1 MGHKINPLG
10 FRIGITEPHRS
21 IWYARGTK
29 YADLVIQDYKIR
41 DFLKE
46 RFASAAIEK
55 IEIERKADRVIIALH
70 AGRPGVIIGKRGAE
84 IDGLTKTLE
93 ALTKMQVKV
102 NIQEVR
108 KPDLSAQLVAENVA
122 EQLVRRG
129 SFRRAMKRAVENCM
143 REGAKGCNVKISGRL
158 GGAEIARVE
167 HDMQGSVPL
176 NSLSTKIDYGY
187 AVAKTGYGIIG
198 VRVWVNQ
205 GRYRD
210 INKQL
215 QKQEG

>member
-10 FRIGITEPHRS
+10 FRIGVTEAHRS
-21 IWYARGTK
+21 VWYAKGNK
-29 YADLVIQDYKIR
+29 YANLVVQDYKIR
-41 DFLKE
+41 EYLKE

-55 IEIERKADRVIIALH
+55 IVIERKTERLTVTMH

-84 IDGLTKTLE
+84 IE
-93 ALTKMQVKV
+93 ALTKHLEKLANQSVKV

-108 KPDLSAQLVAENVA
+108 KPDTCAQLVAENVA

-129 SFRRAMKRAVENCM
+129 SFRRAMKRAVENAM

-167 HDMQGSVPL
+167 NDMQGSVPL
-176 NSLSTKIDYGY
+176 NSLNTKIDYGY
-187 AVAKTGYGIIG
+187 AVAKTSYGILG
-198 VRVWVNQ
+198 VRVW
-205 GRYRD
+205 
-210 INKQL
+210 INHGKYSDL
-215 QKQEG
+215 SKEG

>member
-10 FRIGITEPHRS
+10 FRIGITEAHRS
-21 IWYARGTK
+21 NWYAKGRK
-29 YADLVIQDYKIR
+29 YSDMVVQDHQVRKY
-41 DFLKE
+41 LKD

-55 IEIERKADRVIIALH
+55 IQIERKAERVVITLH

-84 IDGLTKTLE
+84 ID
-93 ALTKMQVKV
+93 ALTKYLETITKTSVKV

-108 KPDLSAQLVAENVA
+108 KLDTSAQLVAENVA

-129 SFRRAMKRAVENCM
+129 SFRRAMKRAVENAM

-167 HDMQGSVPL
+167 NDMQGSVPL
-176 NSLSTKIDYGY
+176 NSLNTKVDYGY
-187 AVAKTGYGIIG
+187 AVAKTSYGVIG
-198 VRVWVNQ
+198 VRVW
-205 GRYRD
+205 
-210 INKQL
+210 INHGKYADL
-215 QKQEG
+215 KKLEA

>member
-21 IWYARGTK
+21 TWYAKGKR
-29 YADLVIQDYKIR
+29 YSQLVVQDYKIR
-41 DFLKE
+41 EYLKE

-55 IEIERKADRVIIALH
+55 IQVERKADRVVITLH

-84 IDGLTKTLE
+84 IDSLTKILE
-93 ALTKMQVKV
+93 GITQTGVKV

-108 KPDLSAQLVAENVA
+108 KPDISAQLVAENVA

-129 SFRRAMKRAVENCM
+129 SFRRAMKRAVENAM

-176 NSLSTKIDYGY
+176 NSLNTKIDYGY
-187 AVAKTGYGIIG
+187 AIAKTNYGVIG
-198 VRVWVNQ
+198 VRCWVNH
-205 GRYRD
+205 GKYND
-210 INKQL
+210 IKQAV
-215 QKQEG
+215 EA

>member
-21 IWYARGTK
+21 TWYARGDK
-29 YADLVIQDYKIR
+29 YATLVLQDFKIR
-41 DFLKE
+41 SFLKE
-46 RFASAAIEK
+46 RFASAAVEK
-55 IEIERKADRVIIALH
+55 ILLERKADKVVITIH

-84 IDGLTKTLE
+84 IESLTKKLE
-93 ALTKMQVKV
+93 QITATGVKV

-108 KPDLSAQLVAENVA
+108 KPDVSAQLVAENVA
-122 EQLVRRG
+122 EQLIRRG
-129 SFRRAMKRAVENCM
+129 SFRRAMKRAVENGM
-143 REGAKGCNVKISGRL
+143 REGARGIKVNISGRL

-167 HDMQGSVPL
+167 HDQAGSVPL

-187 AVAKTGYGIIG
+187 ATARTAAGIIG

-205 GRYRD
+205 GKYAD
-210 INKQL
+210 L
-215 QKQEG
+215 QNG

>member
-21 IWYARGTK
+21 TWYAKGRK
-29 YADLVIQDYKIR
+29 YSDLVIQDHKIR
-41 DFLKE
+41 TYLKD

-55 IEIERKADRVIIALH
+55 IQIERKAERVIIIMH

-84 IDGLTKTLE
+84 ID
-93 ALTKMQVKV
+93 ALTKHLETITKTSVKV

-108 KPDLSAQLVAENVA
+108 KLDTSAQLVAENVA

-129 SFRRAMKRAVENCM
+129 SFRRAMKRAVENAM

-167 HDMQGSVPL
+167 NDMKGSVPL
-176 NSLSTKIDYGY
+176 NSLNTKIDYGY
-187 AVAKTGYGIIG
+187 AVAKTSYGVIG
-198 VRVWVNQ
+198 VRVWVNH
-205 GRYRD
+205 GKYAD
-210 INKQL
+210 LKKL
-215 QKQEG
+215 EA

>member
-21 IWYARGTK
+21 IWYAKGRR
-29 YADLVIQDYKIR
+29 YSQLVVQDHKIR
-41 DFLKE
+41 EYLKN
-46 RFASAAIEK
+46 RFVSAAVEK
-55 IEIERKADRVIIALH
+55 ILIERKADRMVITLF

-84 IDGLTKTLE
+84 IDSLTKTLE
-93 ALTKMQVKV
+93 EIAGQSVKV

-108 KPDLSAQLVAENVA
+108 KPDLAAQLVAENVA

-129 SFRRAMKRAVENCM
+129 SFRRAMKRAVENAM

-167 HDMQGSVPL
+167 NDMQGSVPL
-176 NSLSTKIDYGY
+176 NSLNTNVDFGY
-187 AVAKTGYGIIG
+187 AIAKTTYGVIG
-198 VRVWVNQ
+198 VRVWINH
-205 GRYRD
+205 GKYAD
-210 INKQL
+210 IRQAA
-215 QKQEG
+215 EA

>member
-10 FRIGITEPHRS
+10 FRIGITEAHRS
-21 IWYARGTK
+21 IWFAKGQLK
-29 YADLVIQDYKIR
+29 YSQLVIQDFKLREY
-41 DFLKE
+41 LKD
-46 RFASAAIEK
+46 RFASAALEK
-55 IEIERKADRVIIALH
+55 ILVERKNERTTVTMY

-84 IDGLTKTLE
+84 ID
-93 ALTKMQVKV
+93 ALTKHLESIVGTSVKV

-108 KPDLSAQLVAENVA
+108 KPDIAAQLIAENVA

-129 SFRRAMKRAVENCM
+129 SFRRAMKRAVENAM

-176 NSLSTKIDYGY
+176 NSLNTKIDYGY
-187 AVAKTGYGIIG
+187 AVAKTSYGIIG
-198 VRVWVNQ
+198 VRVWVNH
-205 GRYRD
+205 GKYND
-210 INKQL
+210 IAFA
-215 QKQEG
+215 ESER

>member
-21 IWYARGTK
+21 VWYAKGRK
-29 YADLVIQDYKIR
+29 YSQLVIQDHQIR
-41 DFLKE
+41 EYLKN
-46 RFASAAIEK
+46 RFAAAAVEK
-55 IEIERKADRVIIALH
+55 ILVERKADRMVITLY

-84 IDGLTKTLE
+84 IDALTKTLE
-93 ALTKMQVKV
+93 GIAGQSVKV

-108 KPDLSAQLVAENVA
+108 KPDVCAQLVAENVA

-129 SFRRAMKRAVENCM
+129 SFRRAMKRAVENAM

-167 HDMQGSVPL
+167 NDMQGSVPL
-176 NSLSTKIDYGY
+176 NSLNTKVDYGY
-187 AVAKTGYGIIG
+187 AVAKTGYGVIG
-198 VRVWVNQ
+198 VRVWVNH
-205 GRYRD
+205 GKYKD
-210 INKQL
+210 IQK
-215 QKQEG
+215 KQEA

>member
-10 FRIGITEPHRS
+10 FRIGITEAHRS
-21 IWYARGTK
+21 VWFAKGRK
-29 YADLVIQDYKIR
+29 YANLVGQDYKIR
-41 DFLKE
+41 EFLKD

-55 IEIERKADRVIIALH
+55 ILIERKADRTVITLF

-84 IDGLTKTLE
+84 ID
-93 ALTKMQVKV
+93 ALTKSLEAIVATAVKV

-108 KPDLSAQLVAENVA
+108 KPDVCAQLVAENVA

-129 SFRRAMKRAVENCM
+129 SFRRAMKRAVENAM

-167 HDMQGSVPL
+167 HDMQGSIPL
-176 NSLSTKIDYGY
+176 NSLNTKIDYGY
-187 AVAKTGYGIIG
+187 AVAKTTYGVLG
-198 VRVWVNQ
+198 VRVWINH
-205 GRYRD
+205 GRYHD
-210 INKQL
+210 LKKL
-215 QKQEG
+215 EA

>member
-21 IWYARGTK
+21 IWFAKGKRYSE
-29 YADLVIQDYKIR
+29 LVVQDYKIR
-41 DFLKE
+41 THLKE
-46 RFASAAIEK
+46 RFSSAAVEK
-55 IEIERKADRVIIALH
+55 IVIERKTDRMTITMH
-70 AGRPGVIIGKRGAE
+70 AGRPGVIIGKRGSE
-84 IDGLTKTLE
+84 IE
-93 ALTKMQVKV
+93 ALTKYMEQLAGQSVKV

-108 KPDLSAQLVAENVA
+108 KPDVSAQLVAENVA

-129 SFRRAMKRAVENCM
+129 SFRRAMKRAVENAM

-167 HDMQGSVPL
+167 NDMQGSVPL
-176 NSLSTKIDYGY
+176 NSLNTKIDYGY

-198 VRVWVNQ
+198 VRVWVNH
-205 GRYRD
+205 GKYSD
-210 INKQL
+210 LNK
-215 QKQEG
+215 EG

>member
-21 IWYARGTK
+21 TWYAKGRK
-29 YADLVIQDYKIR
+29 YSNLVIQDYKIR
-41 DFLKE
+41 EYLKG
-46 RFASAAIEK
+46 RFAAAAIEK
-55 IEIERKADRVIIALH
+55 ILVERKADRMTITLH

-84 IDGLTKTLE
+84 IESLTKVLE
-93 ALTKMQVKV
+93 DIAGQSVKV

-108 KPDLSAQLVAENVA
+108 KPDVCAQLVAENVA

-129 SFRRAMKRAVENCM
+129 SFRRAMKRAVENAM

-167 HDMQGSVPL
+167 NDMQGSVPL
-176 NSLSTKIDYGY
+176 NSLNTKVDYGY
-187 AVAKTGYGIIG
+187 AVAKTGYGVIG
-198 VRVWVNQ
+198 VRVWINH
-205 GRYRD
+205 GRYND
-210 INKQL
+210 LK
-215 QKQEG
+215 KQEG